1 VNFSFSSSEHWA
13 PNLMIFGDSN
23 VPIFKGMVSSTFLFD
38 SSSLCVSL
46 FPTSLD
52 ENELSR
58 GVKPLGN
65 LSSSIEMISL
75 GLNGSFCMK
84 AQIPLSFR
92 KTYHDSTLPGM

>member
-1 VNFSFSSSEHWA
+1 MTV
-13 PNLMIFGDSN
+13 GDSN
-23 VPIFKGMVSSTFLFD
+23 VPIFKEMVSPNFLFD

-46 FPTSLD
+46 LPTSLD

-75 GLNGSFCMK
+75 GLNDSFCMK
-84 AQIPLSFR
+84 AQMPSSLG
-92 KTYHDSTLPGM
+92 KTCHDSMLLGM

>member
-1 VNFSFSSSEHWA
+1 
-13 PNLMIFGDSN
+13 MIFGDSD
-23 VPIFKGMVSSTFLFD
+23 VPIFKEMVSPNFLFN

-46 FPTSLD
+46 LPTSLD

-65 LSSSIEMISL
+65 LSSSIEMIYL

-84 AQIPLSFR
+84 VKMPSSLG
-92 KTYHDSTLPGM
+92 KTCHDSTLSGM

>member
-13 PNLMIFGDSN
+13 PNLMMFGDSY
-23 VPIFKGMVSSTFLFD
+23 VRIFKEMVSPTFLFD

-58 GVKPLGN
+58 GVKHLGN

-75 GLNGSFCMK
+75 GLNDSFYMK
-84 AQIPLSFR
+84 VKIPSSLI
-92 KTYHDSTLPGM
+92 KTCHDSTLSGM